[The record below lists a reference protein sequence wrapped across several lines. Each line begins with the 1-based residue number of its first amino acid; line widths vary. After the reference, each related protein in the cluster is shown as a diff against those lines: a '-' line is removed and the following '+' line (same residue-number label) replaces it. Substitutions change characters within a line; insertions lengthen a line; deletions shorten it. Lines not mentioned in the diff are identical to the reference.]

1 MFGGNEENIG
11 IQIEEQVGRRTGEMS
26 VVPKMVRLRSFGGIQ
41 TDVQIQ
47 IHEFGAKGRGR
58 NLEIIT

>member
-11 IQIEEQVGRRTGEMS
+11 IQIEEQVGRKTGEMS

-41 TDVQIQ
+41 TDVQI
-47 IHEFGAKGRGR
+47 
-58 NLEIIT
+58 